1 MPRIQGQFVGR
12 ASDEEVKVSEPKTI
26 TLDNLRD
33 VVLLGRLTDKI
44 QIGGFTFEISTL
56 SAAEQRE
63 IVSKVLKM
71 QSENKMFDIRPVTV
85 ALCLKNIN
93 GTRLEDLCEDTSITD
108 PIDRRMDVVL
118 NMQTNLVDKIFRV
131 YENLLEE
138 SNRQIGLEEIKK

>member
-12 ASDEEVKVSEPKTI
+12 ASEEDAKVSEPKTI

-33 VVLLGRLTDKI
+33 VILLGRLTDKV
-44 QIGGFTFEISTL
+44 QIGGFIFEVSTL
-56 SAAEQRE
+56 SAAEQKE

-71 QSENKMFDIRPVTV
+71 QTENKMFDIRPVTV
-85 ALCLKNIN
+85 AFCLRNIN
-93 GTRLEDLCEDTSITD
+93 GTKIEDLCEDLSIMD
-108 PIDRRMDVVL
+108 IIDRRIDVIM